1 MIAFL
6 DPLSIQVKDLYRDD
20 LTDRPKNTHNIFRRC
35 QSAEHNTE
43 RWDWVGLISYSIAH
57 CIVICEILT
66 ITNQAN
72 QFRQSLKVVQ
82 EMHDLFY

>member
-1 MIAFL
+1 M
-6 DPLSIQVKDLYRDD
+6 
-20 LTDRPKNTHNIFRRC
+20 
-35 QSAEHNTE
+35 SAEHNTE

-66 ITNQAN
+66 NTIPNQAN
-72 QFRQSLKVVQ
+72 LFRQSLKIVQ